1 MARREG
7 ARRLRACRR
16 ERLRESP
23 DPSLVPAV
31 AAVWNFQTLRDVF
44 DCRSLGDRV
53 RSDDL
58 FLKTKIITIN
68 ETQFWATI
76 SEIAEDQVM
85 SRLVNGILLFGLA
98 VSPGFTATVLFQG
111 TFLADDQVAL
121 FNITANTSES
131 ITIQTD
137 SYGGGTVDSTIV
149 PAGGFAPSA
158 FLFDNLGNVLTLT
171 NGSCGQVT
179 ADPITGNCDDLF
191 FVDTLGPGTFT
202 LALVVDDNIP
212 VGTSVTNGFVD
223 DGNPGFTCAEAGT
236 SGSFCDLTTALGD
249 SRTGN
254 FAIAITGADSVTS
267 PEPGSMFLLLAGGAL
282 TALLRRRSYNSR

>member
-1 MARREG
+1 MK
-7 ARRLRACRR
+7 
-16 ERLRESP
+16 
-23 DPSLVPAV
+23 
-31 AAVWNFQTLRDVF
+31 TLF
-44 DCRSLGDRV
+44 S
-53 RSDDL
+53 
-58 FLKTKIITIN
+58 
-68 ETQFWATI
+68 
-76 SEIAEDQVM
+76 
-85 SRLVNGILLFGLA
+85 GILLVSLA
-98 VSPGFTATVLFQG
+98 ATPGFAATILFQG

-202 LALVVDDNIP
+202 LALVVDNNSP
-212 VGTSVTNGFVD
+212 VDTSVTDGFVD
-223 DGNPGFTCAEAGT
+223 DGDPGFTCVEAGT
-236 SGSFCDLTTALGD
+236 SGSFCDLTTALGT

-267 PEPGSMFLLLAGGAL
+267 PEPGSMLLLLAGGAL
-282 TALLRRRSYNSR
+282 TGLLRRRSFRSR